1 MKDNTLLG
9 FIAGAAVGVALG
21 VLFAPGKGE
30 ETRRK
35 VKAAAQDGHDFVK
48 SQLDKL
54 EEALEAGLEED
65 PQDAEAEAAVDTDTV
80 TATAAEGEGKSR
92 QIEIA

>member
-65 PQDAEAEAAVDTDTV
+65 PQDAEAEAAVDTDT
-80 TATAAEGEGKSR
+80 ATAAEGEGKSR

>member
-35 VKAAAQDGHDFVK
+35 VKAAAKDGHDFVK
-48 SQLDKL
+48 SQLDRL
-54 EEALEAGLEED
+54 EEALEDGLEED
-65 PQDAEAEAAVDTDTV
+65 AADADGEASDG
-80 TATAAEGEGKSR
+80 AENSR

>member
-65 PQDAEAEAAVDTDTV
+65 PQDAEDDAD
-80 TATAAEGEGKSR
+80 TAADGEENSR